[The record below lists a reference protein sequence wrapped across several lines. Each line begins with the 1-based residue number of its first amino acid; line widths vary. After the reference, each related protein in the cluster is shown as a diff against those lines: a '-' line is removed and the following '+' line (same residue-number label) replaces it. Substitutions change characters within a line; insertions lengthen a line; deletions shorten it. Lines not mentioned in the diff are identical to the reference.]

1 MDRNVT
7 APYLED
13 EAQRNI
19 FVLLSKKET
28 EPEVTPG
35 GITVTHFKGF
45 IAQHVVFLKLKPVL
59 KKQI

>member
-45 IAQHVVFLKLKPVL
+45 IAQHVFLKLKPVL